1 MNLRNNP
8 RPWVILCM
16 LFCISVI
23 RPVISAAQ
31 CGANPVKSVAYT
43 ATLTGVGNN
52 TYTVNSLPQFPA
64 TTGTLISA
72 VVKSNNTA
80 TSTLVLTNTVASPQD
95 IFPSFSRSDIIKLNG
110 TTLGAPGGAGFS
122 GYPETMLNPAGSAGD
137 NATLPTQTVL
147 NNAQD
152 YYDSVKNSNPVFT
165 SFQGV
170 GNLSFTYR
178 SVTFPG
184 GIPTGVN
191 SNYNINETITFA
203 VTYYY
208 CAIVLSTNILTFTA
222 TRADDHTVHLNWM
235 SSNEEAGSR
244 YEVEVSMDGTNF
256 STFDSRQAIANHLD
270 ASYGDSYT
278 IPPGTTGRLYFRL
291 KMVNADGTLNY
302 SPVRIVDLDGAA
314 ATGFHIF
321 PDPPDAGFVNVVFGT
336 PGSDWQVDIFSASG
350 SLLQRNYFY
359 NSATA
364 RVDFR
369 NSLSSGAYFL
379 RATDQQTG
387 RNYTASFLIRK

>member
-1 MNLRNNP
+1 MNLRNIP
-8 RPWVILCM
+8 RPRVILCM

-23 RPVISAAQ
+23 GPLRSAAQ
-31 CGANPVKSVAYT
+31 CGLNPVHSVTYA
-43 ATLTGVGNN
+43 ATLNGVGNN
-52 TYTVNSLPQFPA
+52 TYVINSLPQFPPA
-64 TTGTLISA
+64 SGTLLSA
-72 VVKSNNTA
+72 AVSSHNTA

-110 TTLGAPGGAGFS
+110 TTLGAPGGAGFN
-122 GYPETMLNPAGSAGD
+122 GYPETMLNPSGSAGD

-147 NNAQD
+147 NNTQD
-152 YYDSVKNSNPVFT
+152 YYDSVKNSNPVFS
-165 SFQGV
+165 SFSGV

-184 GIPTGVN
+184 GIPTGVT
-191 SNYNINETITFA
+191 SNYNISETITFA

-222 TRADDHTVHLNWM
+222 TRENDHAVQLSWI

-244 YEVEVSMDGTNF
+244 YDEEVSNDGSDFN
-256 STFDSRQAIANHLD
+256 TFASKQANANHLD
-270 ASYGDSYT
+270 ASYTDIYS
-278 IPPGTTGRLYFRL
+278 IPPGTTGKLYFRL
-291 KMVNADGTLNY
+291 KIVNTDGTLNY
-302 SPVRIVDLDGAA
+302 SAVKIIDLNGAP
-314 ATGFHIF
+314 ATGFHIY

-336 PGSDWQVDIFSASG
+336 AGSDWQVDIFAANG
-350 SLLQRNYFY
+350 SLVQRNYFY

-369 NSLSSGAYFL
+369 NTMSSGAYFL

-387 RNYTASFLIRK
+387 KNYTASFLIRK